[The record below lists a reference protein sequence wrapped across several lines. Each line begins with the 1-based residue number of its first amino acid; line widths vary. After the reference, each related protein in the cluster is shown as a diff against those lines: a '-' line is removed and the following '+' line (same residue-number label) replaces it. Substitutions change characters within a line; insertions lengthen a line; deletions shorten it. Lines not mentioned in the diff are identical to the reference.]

1 MMLGEIKNTFLIVFF
16 SFILT
21 GCEIVT
27 AAQIFS
33 TASWFTFDSV
43 VEAETGKD
51 VTDTLISKITGQDC
65 ELKNLFIKEKNLCK
79 EVTINE
85 WYW

>member
-1 MMLGEIKNTFLIVFF
+1 MMLGEIKNTVLIVFF
-16 SFILT
+16 SFILV
-21 GCEIVT
+21 GCNAIT
-27 AAQIFS
+27 TSQIFS

-43 VEAETGKD
+43 VEVETGKD
-51 VTDTLISKITGQDC
+51 VTDTIISKITGKDC
-65 ELKNLFIKEKNLCK
+65 ELKNLFIKEKDLCK